1 MAACSEV
8 EEAGEEEGDGD
19 EEGGGGGGATDN
31 LVSLTQLF
39 LQIPDDEQKIR
50 LASIQ
55 QG

>member
-31 LVSLTQLF
+31 LVSLTELF